1 MYYTYILLSEKD
13 NQFYAGYTQNLKLR
27 FEQHSKGL
35 VEPTKNR
42 RPLKLIYYEACLNQK
57 DALKREKYFKTHY
70 GKMFLRNR
78 LKSYF
83 TGWRSQKLWQKICG
97 SAFSKIRKQK
107 SAETNR
113 CRVRPLAKKRKNI
126 SKADRK
132 IWWRCPPCY
141 PLWWKI
147 PLIWQ
152 WNFFST
158 SHWC

>member
-83 TGWRSQKLWQKICG
+83 TG
-97 SAFSKIRKQK
+97 
-107 SAETNR
+107 
-113 CRVRPLAKKRKNI
+113 
-126 SKADRK
+126 
-132 IWWRCPPCY
+132 
-141 PLWWKI
+141 
-147 PLIWQ
+147 
-152 WNFFST
+152 
-158 SHWC
+158 